1 MNRSRFY
8 EANIEDQ
15 ENVTFMYGTDER
27 NDLVRLSYMGP
38 FLEEISG
45 SGSIYSSVRDMSN
58 WLLMNL
64 NNGKWGDRQIVSPST
79 LEALHT
85 PQVVVPGFIFSEL
98 LHQTYTLGWNAMVYR
113 GHTLL
118 NRPGGAPGIASQ
130 VAFLPA
136 EDIGVVIL
144 ANRDTDIGDLIIL
157 FDIIDRLLHLEPTP
171 WLERLLPDEESSSQP
186 AEQIRE
192 PGEQSPPDTPP
203 THPLEAFVGKYGNP
217 GYGLITVTHEQGGL
231 FLDFLEKK
239 PLRHLHDNV
248 FEAFQLFSFGE
259 FRFEMNI
266 DGSITSIVAPMEP
279 AVSDIVFRRIE
290 QNWP

>member
-1 MNRSRFY
+1 
-8 EANIEDQ
+8 
-15 ENVTFMYGTDER
+15 
-27 NDLVRLSYMGP
+27 MGP

-144 ANRDTDIGDLIIL
+144 ANRDTDIGHVIIL
-157 FDIIDRLLHLEPTP
+157 FDIIDRLLHLEPIS
-171 WLERLLPDEESSSQP
+171 WLERLLPDEESSSQSP
-186 AEQIRE
+186 QQTRE
-192 PGEQSPPDTPP
+192 PERQSHPDTPP
-203 THPLEAFVGKYGNP
+203 THPLEAYVGKYENP

-231 FLDFLEKK
+231 FLDLLEKK

-259 FRFEMNI
+259 FRFEINI

-290 QNWP
+290 QSWP